1 MTNLQKIKDKNRE
14 SHLSRAV
21 RDLVLLIVITIFTL
35 ILSYFFNLFSLI
47 VEFLQKHPDKI
58 IYVDEVITTLLIL
71 SIGLAVF
78 AWRRWLELRK
88 ETAER
93 IKKQEELI
101 RITATQADTERII
114 SKQLHIDMDQMKQ
127 DVQEILHF
135 LLNKHKKTV

>member
-1 MTNLQKIKDKNRE
+1 MTNLQKIKDKNTE

-21 RDLVLLIVITIFTL
+21 RDLVLLIAITIFTL

>member
-135 LLNKHKKTV
+135 LLKKHKKTV